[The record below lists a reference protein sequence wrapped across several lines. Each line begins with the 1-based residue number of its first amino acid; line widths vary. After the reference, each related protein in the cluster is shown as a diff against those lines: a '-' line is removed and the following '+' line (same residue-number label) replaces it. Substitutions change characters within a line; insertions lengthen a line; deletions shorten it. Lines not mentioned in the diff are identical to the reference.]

1 MTIAK
6 QQEPSAIT
14 NLHGAIVGH
23 GDFRYRIN
31 TKWGVLSNAKY
42 PVENCH
48 DLDMDSQGRIFMV
61 TDNVKNNVIVY
72 DKNGNL
78 LDSWGTQ
85 YPGAHAIKIVN
96 ENGED
101 VIYLVDSGWIL
112 NPKWDGVSTDDWDS
126 PFNKVIAQSGFIAKL
141 SIDGRLIY
149 TIGHPQTIDVYGPH
163 QAFRPTDIAIA
174 KNGDLYVTDG
184 YGSDYL
190 LQYDNQG
197 RFIRRWGGHDNKDSR
212 LNLINTHGITVDYRN
227 ENEPHLI
234 VSSRGEMALKTFS
247 LKGEYIDTIAMPGAY
262 IGAPVLK
269 DDVGYAP
276 VCWSHVNGVPAENS
290 GFVSILD
297 RQNRV
302 LANIGGTTPIYI
314 DGKLQPMCST
324 WDLFQHCHGI
334 CVDGEHNLYIGQWRA
349 NNSYPIK
356 LERLQS

>member
-163 QAFRPTDIAIA
+163 QAFRHQNPEGFHFQSWQPA
-174 KNGDLYVTDG
+174 
-184 YGSDYL
+184 
-190 LQYDNQG
+190 
-197 RFIRRWGGHDNKDSR
+197 FPR
-212 LNLINTHGITVDYRN
+212 LRY
-227 ENEPHLI
+227 
-234 VSSRGEMALKTFS
+234 
-247 LKGEYIDTIAMPGAY
+247 
-262 IGAPVLK
+262 
-269 DDVGYAP
+269 
-276 VCWSHVNGVPAENS
+276 
-290 GFVSILD
+290 
-297 RQNRV
+297 
-302 LANIGGTTPIYI
+302 
-314 DGKLQPMCST
+314 
-324 WDLFQHCHGI
+324 
-334 CVDGEHNLYIGQWRA
+334 
-349 NNSYPIK
+349 
-356 LERLQS
+356 